1 MYFALPYMLLIRAH
15 RAALDA
21 RRRDRT
27 WRFLAWSVVAGACA
41 SLLVAIALVLAYA
54 LWRVGL
60 WPLAIAMVA
69 LFVEPVLH
77 GLLLR
82 HLLVPLGWYRAA
94 FWTAHFATMRDS
106 DAYGLVCAAWA
117 HSTRPT
123 PSGEAW
129 IAARRDRR
137 RPLGDAEIATTAL
150 LAAARGDV
158 DTARALLRSL
168 EQIVEVH
175 AEVRE
180 LAGEWLACDC
190 AERGAWSELVATV
203 APFPATALVYL
214 LEGIAL
220 RRAGDPRA
228 PGTIELHARWLLAPH
243 RRATKPLLAD
253 IAAAPPQASAPAEPA
268 VTAHEPLPLAI
279 ATQLSLADAEPTAAA
294 LAAAVR
300 AWDTAIA
307 DDATRTWIARR
318 ALELGAPLGAV
329 DRALRDVAG
338 AVSDELARVAE
349 VGALAA
355 PASHGAVGLAIARR
369 LRHGRLDALESG
381 FTRWADRRK
390 TGTVRAP
397 IDEWREW
404 VALRASYDAAAAAGG
419 LELRRLAFPHA
430 YSTGTNM
437 AAWLWNSRKEYAL
450 SHAISAWLLGEALA
464 VGDTEAIELCTRNVG
479 LAVPTRFGAI
489 RT

>member
-1 MYFALPYMLLIRAH
+1 MYFALPYVLLIRAH

-27 WRFLAWSVVAGACA
+27 WRFFAWSIVAGVCG
-41 SLLVAIALVLAYA
+41 SLLVGIALVLAYA

-60 WPLAIAMVA
+60 WPLAIVMVA

-77 GLLLR
+77 ASLVR
-82 HLLVPLGWYRAA
+82 HVLVPLGWYRAA

-190 AERGAWSELVATV
+190 AERGAWSELVATA
-203 APFPATALVYL
+203 APYPATALVYL

-220 RRAGDPRA
+220 RRAGDARAPRA
-228 PGTIELHARWLLAPH
+228 VELRARWLLAPH
-243 RRATKPLLAD
+243 RRATRTLLD
-253 IAAAPPQASAPAEPA
+253 EVAPAPQSPSVPAEPVPA
-268 VTAHEPLPLAI
+268 GREPLPLAI
-279 ATQLSLADAEPTAAA
+279 ATQLSLGDGATPAT
-294 LAAAVR
+294 LAAAVH
-300 AWDTAIA
+300 AWDAAIA

-338 AVSDELARVAE
+338 AVSDQLARVAE
-349 VGALAA
+349 LGALAA

-381 FTRWADRRK
+381 FTRWAERRK

-404 VALRASYDAAAAAGG
+404 VALRAAYDAASAAGG

-450 SHAISAWLLGEALA
+450 SHAISAWLLEEALA

-479 LAVPTRFGAI
+479 LAVPTRFGSV